1 MRLSNIEVVGLKVL
15 GLSFWGL
22 RVMNQFMVHLKKEKK
37 EWIQKSLNL
46 SHWMVKIDQPNEE
59 LKFSLILFS

>member
-46 SHWMVKIDQPNEE
+46 SH
-59 LKFSLILFS
+59 